1 MSASGVHA
9 IIGTSPQAFS
19 SDNRDCDSRRSVSNA
34 GMASRGITQQPEA
47 AEIFHKLDDL
57 GLKQRDL
64 ARALGLEE
72 NKISKTR
79 GGERQF
85 KAGEV
90 AKARDWLTKME
101 QNRAAGIRAVEPD
114 LPVLPNSAAYVPI
127 DIMPTY
133 AGMGGGGTG
142 EGEVE
147 RALIPRYLV
156 ESVFRGR
163 PSDFVVIRT
172 RGDSM
177 EPDFRHD
184 DELLV
189 DKRDTS
195 PIQPGPFAVWD
206 ADDEAYV
213 VKNVE
218 KLAGGRFRIFSTNAK
233 YTPTEVSREET
244 HIIGRPVWYGRRL

>member
-1 MSASGVHA
+1 MVER
-9 IIGTSPQAFS
+9 T
-19 SDNRDCDSRRSVSNA
+19 
-34 GMASRGITQQPEA
+34 TQPEA
-47 AEIFHKLDDL
+47 VEIFRRLDVL

-79 GGERQF
+79 GGERMF

-90 AKARDWLTKME
+90 
-101 QNRAAGIRAVEPD
+101 IRAREWLSSLEEANRGGFRPVAPDQPPAPD
-114 LPVLPNSAAYVPI
+114 LLTHVPI
-127 DIMPTY
+127 EIMPTY

-142 EGEVE
+142 EGDVE
-147 RALIPRYLV
+147 RALVPRYLI

-163 PSDFVVIRT
+163 PSDFVIIRT

-177 EPDFRHD
+177 SPDFEHD
-184 DELLV
+184 DELLC
-189 DKRDTS
+189 DKRDRN
-195 PIQPGPFAVWD
+195 PVQPGPFAVWD

-218 KLAGGRFRIFSTNAK
+218 KLANGRFRVFSTNEK
-233 YTPTEVSREET
+233 YTPREIAREET